1 MTAASLLLAA
11 VTLSR
16 LAELAHAR
24 RNTRLL
30 MERGAVEAASGHYKF
45 IVALHALWLAS
56 LWVGGWQNPVHSGW
70 LTAFAGLQLIRV
82 WILKTLGGRWTTK
95 IIVLPGAPL
104 ISSGPYRFVRHPN
117 YALVCAEIAV
127 LPLCLGLPWHALVF
141 CAANAA
147 ILSVRVAA
155 ENQAL
160 KSIGGQ
166 GSQINS

>member
-30 MERGAVEAASGHYKF
+30 MEKGAVEAAPGHYKF
-45 IVALHALWLAS
+45 IVALHTLWLAG
-56 LWVGGWQNPVHSGW
+56 LWIGGWQNPVHSGW
-70 LTAFAGLQLIRV
+70 LTVFAGLQIFRI
-82 WILKTLGGRWTTK
+82 WILMTLGGRWTTR

-104 ISSGPYRFVRHPN
+104 VSSGPYRFLRHPN
-117 YALVCAEIAV
+117 YVLVCAEIAV

-141 CAANAA
+141 SVANAVV
-147 ILSVRVAA
+147 LTVRIAA
-155 ENQAL
+155 ENHAL
-160 KSIGGQ
+160 KSIGAQ
-166 GSQINS
+166 GGRLDF

>member
-30 MERGAVEAASGHYKF
+30 MEKGAVEAAPGHYKF

-56 LWVGGWQNPVHSGW
+56 LWIGGWQNPVHPGW
-70 LTAFAGLQLIRV
+70 FTVFAGLQFFRI
-82 WILKTLGGRWTTK
+82 WILLTLGGRWTTRV
-95 IIVLPGAPL
+95 IVLPGAPL
-104 ISSGPYRFVRHPN
+104 VSNGPYRFVRHPN

-127 LPLCLGLPWHALVF
+127 LPLCLGLAWHALVF
-141 CAANAA
+141 SAANAA
-147 ILSVRVAA
+147 VLSVRITA

-160 KSIGGQ
+160 KSFGGQ
-166 GSQINS
+166 GDQRDF

>member
-30 MERGAVEAASGHYKF
+30 MEKGAVEAAPGHYKF

-56 LWVGGWQNPVHSGW
+56 LWIGGWFTV
-70 LTAFAGLQLIRV
+70 FAGLQFFRI
-82 WILKTLGGRWTTK
+82 WILLTLGGRWTTR
-95 IIVLPGAPL
+95 IIVLPGSPL
-104 ISSGPYRFVRHPN
+104 VSSGPYRFVRHPN
-117 YALVCAEIAV
+117 YALVCAEIAI
-127 LPLCLGLPWHALVF
+127 LPLCLGLAWHALVF
-141 CAANAA
+141 SAANAVV
-147 ILSVRVAA
+147 LSVRMTA

-160 KSIGGQ
+160 KSFGGQ
-166 GSQINS
+166 GDQPDF